1 MDRLLKQLIQLQE
14 LHFTLLEQRTLVPQG
29 HLVDLE
35 NAVKALL
42 KDLPQEISKLYQG
55 LLRRNNAVVV
65 PETRGTCSACGI
77 ALPTS
82 LTAAILSRHR
92 IQQCPNCLRILYH
105 YEGAP
110 RQLKKDLDQTGKP
123 RAGVARFSSDELMLP
138 RLEAESRD
146 DAISELVELMAQKG
160 FVENPGEL
168 LEAALRREAIV
179 STALDHGMAF
189 PHVRGIEGGGLIFS
203 LGLRKRGF
211 KFDPHAGRLTRICFF
226 IVVPSATSVFYLQVL
241 SGLIEAL
248 REDSARK
255 KLLASETPQQMWTA
269 LKGLTQKTIA

>member
-1 MDRLLKQLIQLQE
+1 
-14 LHFTLLEQRTLVPQG
+14 
-29 HLVDLE
+29 
-35 NAVKALL
+35 
-42 KDLPQEISKLYQG
+42 
-55 LLRRNNAVVV
+55 
-65 PETRGTCSACGI
+65 
-77 ALPTS
+77 
-82 LTAAILSRHR
+82 
-92 IQQCPNCLRILYH
+92 
-105 YEGAP
+105 
-110 RQLKKDLDQTGKP
+110 LKKDLDQTGKP
-123 RAGVARFSSDELMLP
+123 RAGVARFSSEELMLP

-146 DAISELVELMAQKG
+146 DAISELIELMAQKG

-248 REDSARK
+248 CEDSARK

>member
-1 MDRLLKQLIQLQE
+1 MDRILKQLIQLQE
-14 LHFTLLEQRTLVPQG
+14 LHFTLLEQQTLVPQG
-29 HLVDLE
+29 HLIDLE
-35 NAVKALL
+35 NAIKALL
-42 KDLPQEISKLYQG
+42 KDLPKEIAALYQG
-55 LLRRNNAVVV
+55 LKKRNNAAVV
-65 PETRGTCSACGI
+65 PESKGTCTACGI

-82 LTAAILSRHR
+82 LTAAILSKQR

-110 RQLKKDLDQTGKP
+110 QQLKRDLDQTGKP
-123 RAGVARFSSDELMLP
+123 RVGVARFSASELMLP
-138 RLEAESRD
+138 RLEAEDRD
-146 DAISELVELMAQKG
+146 DAISELIELMAQKG

-179 STALDHGMAF
+179 STALDHGLAF

-203 LGLRKRGF
+203 LGLKKRGF
-211 KFDPHAGRLTRICFF
+211 KFDPHAGKLTRICFF

-255 KLLASETPQQMWTA
+255 KLLACETPPQMWTA
-269 LKGLTQKTIA
+269 VKSLTQKTIP

>member
-1 MDRLLKQLIQLQE
+1 
-14 LHFTLLEQRTLVPQG
+14 
-29 HLVDLE
+29 
-35 NAVKALL
+35 
-42 KDLPQEISKLYQG
+42 
-55 LLRRNNAVVV
+55 
-65 PETRGTCSACGI
+65 
-77 ALPTS
+77 
-82 LTAAILSRHR
+82 
-92 IQQCPNCLRILYH
+92 
-105 YEGAP
+105 
-110 RQLKKDLDQTGKP
+110 
-123 RAGVARFSSDELMLP
+123 MLP
-138 RLEAESRD
+138 RREAESRD
-146 DAISELVELMAQKG
+146 DAISERVEVMGKKG
-160 FVENPGEL
+160 FVGKPGEL

-248 REDSARK
+248 GEDGARK

-269 LKGLTQKTIA
+269 LKGLTQKPIPYHLF

>member
-1 MDRLLKQLIQLQE
+1 MDRILKQLIQLQE
-14 LHFTLLEQRTLVPQG
+14 LHFTLLEEQTLVPQG

-42 KDLPQEISKLYQG
+42 KDLPREITTLYQG
-55 LLRRNNAVVV
+55 LHKRHNAAVV
-65 PETRGTCSACGI
+65 PEARGTCTACGI

-82 LTAAILSRHR
+82 LTAAILAKRR

-105 YEGAP
+105 YEGP
-110 RQLKKDLDQTGKP
+110 PKQLKKDLDQTGKP
-123 RAGVARFSSDELMLP
+123 RAGVARFSAAELMLP
-138 RLEAESRD
+138 RLEAEDRNE
-146 DAISELVELMAQKG
+146 AISELIDLMAQKG
-160 FVENPGEL
+160 FIENPAEL
-168 LEAALRREAIV
+168 LAAALRREAIV
-179 STALDHGMAF
+179 STALDHGLAF

-203 LGLRKRGF
+203 LGLKKRGF

-255 KLLASETPQQMWTA
+255 KLLACETPQQMWSA
-269 LKGLTQKTIA
+269 LKGLTQKTIP